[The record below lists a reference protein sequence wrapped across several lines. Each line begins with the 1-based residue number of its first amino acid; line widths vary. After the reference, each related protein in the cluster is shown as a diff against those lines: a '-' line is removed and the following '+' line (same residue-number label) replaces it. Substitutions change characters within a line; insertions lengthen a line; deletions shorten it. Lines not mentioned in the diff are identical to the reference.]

1 MRSATNVGL
10 SFHPKVLDGLEVMA
24 LCRPVSSTP
33 NQENH
38 LFLDLARE
46 VQYVEKGIGPL
57 QTVFKE
63 VETHYY
69 LKYHC
74 FLWFKHLL
82 KRGCTNCF
90 DQCSVSFD
98 KKCRNIRLSLYLQ
111 FELIHHHRQLFQ
123 KYVIFSFFKISRSCW
138 TILL

>member
-1 MRSATNVGL
+1 MQASLLHTKPG
-10 SFHPKVLDGLEVMA
+10 
-24 LCRPVSSTP
+24 
-33 NQENH
+33 NH

-46 VQYVEKGIGPL
+46 VQYVETGIGPF
-57 QTVFKE
+57 QTVVKE

-74 FLWFKHLL
+74 FLWFKYLL
-82 KRGCTNCF
+82 KRGCTHCF
-90 DQCSVSFD
+90 GQCSVNFD
-98 KKCRNIRLSLYLQ
+98 KKCRNIRLSLYLR
-111 FELIHHHRQLFQ
+111 FELIHHHRQFFQ